1 MSSGRQNQK
10 FVREERAEHREIS
23 VKAEQDTEEVGHPAT
38 KPKVRAEDSAC
49 KLRKTHVPSNSQQ
62 NYKKHKSKTISS
74 AALIRCS
81 VCRPPAVSNITTRYP
96 KTNNLCSLHPAG
108 DSLPLGHRIQ
118 GLFSIRTR
126 TLLAAY
132 CTSPIAAGKVRT
144 RRATP

>member
-10 FVREERAEHREIS
+10 FVRGELSTEIS
-23 VKAEQDTEEVGHPAT
+23 AKAAQEDTEEVGHPAT
-38 KPKVRAEDSAC
+38 KPNVCAEDSAC
-49 KLRKTHVPSNSQQ
+49 RLRKTRVPSNPSNSQQ
-62 NYKKHKSKTISS
+62 NYKKHKSKTVSA

-126 TLLAAY
+126 TLLAAH
-132 CTSPIAAGKVRT
+132 CTSPITAGQ
-144 RRATP
+144 